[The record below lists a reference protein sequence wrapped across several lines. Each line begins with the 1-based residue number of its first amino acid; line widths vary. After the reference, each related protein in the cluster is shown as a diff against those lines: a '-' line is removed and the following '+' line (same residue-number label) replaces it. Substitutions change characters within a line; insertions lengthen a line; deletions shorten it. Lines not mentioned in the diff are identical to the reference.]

1 MRRCRAWR
9 ARRRCPHPP
18 ARQRRLRLTLR
29 ACAALFLLAAGSH
42 IVLVRSEELC
52 ISGNIHRNKQ
62 KWAEAANKKSNTNPT

>member
-1 MRRCRAWR
+1 
-9 ARRRCPHPP
+9 
-18 ARQRRLRLTLR
+18 LR